1 MDSSNKE
8 RPEPPDDI
16 ERLRREIEEL
26 RQRLEQT
33 AEKGK
38 RLLWD
43 TALLVK
49 QTEKLKQANKISCA
63 TPNWRQIVE
72 EMEIGPEGIW
82 IADVQTVEDIQ
93 FVAEFAADRRLAMT
107 YGNRSFHLH
116 DDTQPGADR

>member
-1 MDSSNKE
+1 MESSEKE
-8 RPEPPDDI
+8 RTEPPDDI
-16 ERLRREIEEL
+16 ERLRREIQEL
-26 RQRLEQT
+26 RQRLEES

-49 QTEKLKQANKISCA
+49 QTENLKPANKVSCA
-63 TPNWRQIVE
+63 APNWRQVVE

-93 FVAEFAADRRLAMT
+93 FVANFANERGLAMT
-107 YGNRSFHLH
+107 YGNRSFHLR
-116 DDTQPGADR
+116 DESEP